1 MRCSLINAFTD
12 SDKTRHLPL
21 LVWKLKPSSRIDS
34 WLIIKATGNITRVS
48 SRFELFKILKRRKPS
63 NIYTNVYY
71 EELSELSEHKVW
83 PLSLTAYEYNLL
95 FKSLSIW
102 NPDDQ
107 DESVVLGLESAVS
120 YNDKDSMS
128 LIKWLL
134 KYDKQFGLLNRD
146 LVTNKELS
154 KPEGGFVNVHRWLSR
169 PHCRLFPNNVVM
181 DTHVYCQRWSPTH
194 WSQTLK
200 QPLIHTEPIRNSSLL
215 KACRTDPKRLQMVDQ
230 IAFALVNIT
239 STNQPIDWPL
249 KQSVWVTNIE
259 LNAMVNLDKKLK
271 FTVEDILTVS
281 DSDTSTLDSD
291 WLDDE
296 TLQLSLTH
304 GVACRNHAYK
314 FSNTWTMAWWRGAE
328 RAHWIALLGEV
339 QNNHQLTVSGYGD
352 GYVSFYCWSGEVSK
366 LCSVFRMKAAVLKLE
381 DKDFDAELKQEFSAS
396 LRQQYEDS
404 DDLTREQQQ
413 EEREV
418 ASYEHVTPTTF

>member
-1 MRCSLINAFTD
+1 M
-12 SDKTRHLPL
+12 
-21 LVWKLKPSSRIDS
+21 VWKLRPSSRLDH
-34 WLIIKATGNITRVS
+34 WLVIKTTGNITRVS
-48 SRFELFKILKRRKPS
+48 NRFELFKLLKRRKPS
-63 NIYTNVYY
+63 IIYTNVFY
-71 EELSELSEHKVW
+71 EELSDLNGHKVW

-102 NPDDQ
+102 NPDEHD
-107 DESVVLGLESAVS
+107 DSSVLGVESSVS
-120 YNDKDSMS
+120 YNDKGSQS
-128 LIKWLL
+128 LTKWLL
-134 KYDKQFGLLNRD
+134 KYDKQFGLISRD
-146 LVTNKELS
+146 LVTKKELS
-154 KPEGGFVNVHRWLSR
+154 TPEGSFVNVHRWLSR

-181 DTHVYCQRWSPTH
+181 DTQVYCQRWAPTH

-200 QPLIHTEPIRNSSLL
+200 QPLIHSEPTRNASLL

-259 LNAMVNLDKKLK
+259 LNAMANLDKKLK
-271 FTVEDILTVS
+271 FTVEDILTVN
-281 DSDTSTLDSD
+281 DSDTSTFESD

-304 GVACRNHAYK
+304 GIACRNHAYK
-314 FSNTWTMAWWRGAE
+314 FSHSWTMAWWRGAE

-339 QNNHQLTVSGYGD
+339 KKSHQLSVSGYGD

-381 DKDFDAELKQEFSAS
+381 DKEFDTELKQEFSAS
-396 LRQQYEDS
+396 LRQQYADS
-404 DDLTREQQQ
+404 DALVNNPEH
-413 EEREV
+413 EERETV
-418 ASYEHVTPTTF
+418 SYEHVTPTKF